1 MPPDAELVDS
11 IRFWAAFHK
20 LTALITTTRAN
31 LILAWSDLLLMLL
44 IFWSVD
50 YRRDL
55 TLPHDSSFQRF
66 PHVLTHRRT
75 FARTQKRV
83 KYASVDGAPQEGYRM
98 SATGTAREESQS
110 MEFSVTKSAL
120 LNELNTTQG
129 VVERKTTI
137 PILSNLLVEARDGH
151 VTITATDLELSVRTS
166 CEAKVKKEGAGTIP
180 AKKLLEIVRL
190 LPEGEIKFKLL
201 ENHWVEIV
209 SDRKKYKLVGMA
221 KENFPALP
229 AMPHVL
235 VKIPAALLEGLI
247 SKTKFAISMEESRYR
262 LNGGLLILKPD
273 TLAMVATDGHRLA
286 LAETDQ
292 KLAGLNGE
300 IKVLIPKKAMD
311 EVEKLSSVSGKDA
324 KMDFAKDERH
334 LFFQVGHRLL
344 ISRILTGQFPNYE
357 AVLPRDNNKSV
368 VLERGELCDAVKRV
382 SQLADQRSHAVK
394 LAVSRDGIEISAS
407 SPEYGEAKENIEKD
421 YKGDPISIGFNS
433 SYMLDF
439 LAAAAE
445 GPISIELKDEQSAG
459 QMRPL
464 ADDSYRYRYIIMPMR
479 I

>member
-1 MPPDAELVDS
+1 
-11 IRFWAAFHK
+11 
-20 LTALITTTRAN
+20 
-31 LILAWSDLLLMLL
+31 
-44 IFWSVD
+44 
-50 YRRDL
+50 
-55 TLPHDSSFQRF
+55 
-66 PHVLTHRRT
+66 
-75 FARTQKRV
+75 
-83 KYASVDGAPQEGYRM
+83 M
-98 SATGTAREESQS
+98 SATGTAREESQA
-110 MEFSVTKSAL
+110 MEFSVTKSVL

-137 PILSNLLVEARDGH
+137 PILSNLLVEARDGR

-166 CEAKVKKEGAGTIP
+166 CDAKVKKDGAGTIP
-180 AKKLLEIVRL
+180 AKKLLELVRL

-201 ENHWVEIV
+201 DNHWIEIV

-235 VKIPAALLEGLI
+235 VKIPAAVLEGLI
-247 SKTKFAISMEESRYR
+247 SKTKFAISMEESRYT

-292 KLAGLNGE
+292 KLSGLNAE
-300 IKVLIPKKAMD
+300 LKVLIPKKAME
-311 EVEKLSSVSGKDA
+311 EVEKLSAVSGDEA
-324 KMDFAKDERH
+324 KMNFAKDESH

-368 VLERGELCDAVKRV
+368 VLERVELNDAVRRV

-394 LAVSRDGIEISAS
+394 FAVSTDGIEISAS
-407 SPEYGEAKENIEKD
+407 SPEYGEAKENIDKQ
-421 YKGDPISIGFNS
+421 YKGDPIAIGFNS
-433 SYMLDF
+433 SYVLDF

-464 ADDSYRYRYIIMPMR
+464 ADESYRYRYIIMPMR

>member
-1 MPPDAELVDS
+1 
-11 IRFWAAFHK
+11 
-20 LTALITTTRAN
+20 
-31 LILAWSDLLLMLL
+31 
-44 IFWSVD
+44 
-50 YRRDL
+50 
-55 TLPHDSSFQRF
+55 
-66 PHVLTHRRT
+66 
-75 FARTQKRV
+75 
-83 KYASVDGAPQEGYRM
+83 M
-98 SATGTAREESQS
+98 SATGTLREESQA
-110 MEFSVTKSAL
+110 MEFSVSKSAL
-120 LNELNTTQG
+120 LNELTTTQG

-137 PILSNLLVEARDGH
+137 PILSNLLVEARDGR

-180 AKKLLEIVRL
+180 AKKLLELVRL
-190 LPEGEIKFKLL
+190 LPEGEIRFKLL
-201 ENHWVEIV
+201 DNQWVEIV
-209 SDRKKYKLVGMA
+209 SEKKKYKLVGMA

-229 AMPHVL
+229 VMPHVL
-235 VKIPAALLEGLI
+235 VRIPATLLEGLI
-247 SKTKFAISMEESRYR
+247 SKTKFAISMEESRYT
-262 LNGGLLILKPD
+262 LNGGLLILRPD

-286 LAETDQ
+286 LAETDH

-300 IKVLIPKKAMD
+300 VKVLIPKKAMD
-311 EVEKLSSVSGKDA
+311 EVEKLSSATGADA
-324 KMDFAKDERH
+324 QMDFAKDESH
-334 LFFQVGHRLL
+334 LFFQVDHRLL

-368 VLERGELCDAVKRV
+368 VLERAELSDAVRRV

-394 LAVSRDGIEISAS
+394 MAVSKEGIEISAS
-407 SPEYGEAKENIEKD
+407 SPEYGEAKETIEKD

-433 SYMLDF
+433 SYVLDF

-464 ADDSYRYRYIIMPMR
+464 ADESYRYRYIIMPMR